1 MPNLTLKLTDKANPE
16 FAAAIQ
22 AGGTK
27 FRDMVRMQEQNMRA
41 ATEEKQRQT
50 EVRLITQY
58 CHWLTTVAQRRPVR
72 H

>member
-1 MPNLTLKLTDKANPE
+1 MNQLRQVCLNNMVKLTDKANPE

-22 AGGTK
+22 AGGAR

-50 EVRLITQY
+50 EVCVIT
-58 CHWLTTVAQRRPVR
+58 
-72 H
+72 